1 MIEPDL
7 ILKLFAAVLPV
18 CLFLFALVYLD
29 SYELVSLPRILELI
43 AAGAGMAAGA
53 WILQGAFFHASP
65 SAHALVTQLR
75 APLLEES
82 LKAAPIVVLLARKRI
97 GFLVDAAICGFA
109 VGTGFALVEN
119 VYYLLHVAH
128 APIVLWLI
136 RGFGTAMMH
145 GGATAI
151 FAILANASSTRF
163 GFRRIDRLLPGLAF
177 AVLIHGAFNHFLT
190 APVMTTAIVL
200 LALPS
205 LMILVFIR
213 SEQSLQKWLSFGFDA
228 DAELLRLLQSG
239 RLSESAIGL
248 YLKSLRQQFS
258 AEALGDMICYLR
270 LRAELSLRAKGILM
284 MRESGFEVTP
294 DPSIRGKLE
303 ELNFLARSIGRTG
316 RLALAP
322 LVARNAEDLWE
333 LTLLESERYSTP

>member
-18 CLFLFALVYLD
+18 CFFLAALVYLD
-29 SYELVSLPRILELI
+29 SYELVSLRRILELI
-43 AAGAGMAAGA
+43 LAGGGMAGAAWVLHGA
-53 WILQGAFFHASP
+53 LLPSST
-65 SAHALVTQLR
+65 SAHSLIAQLG
-75 APLLEES
+75 APLLEET
-82 LKAAPIVVLLARKRI
+82 LKAAPIVLLLARKRI

-109 VGTGFALVEN
+109 IGTGFALVEN
-119 VYYLLHVAH
+119 VYYLLQVAH
-128 APIVLWLI
+128 APVILWLI
-136 RGFGTAMMH
+136 RGFGTAVMH

-163 GFRRIDRLLPGLAF
+163 GFRRIDRLLPGLGLAI
-177 AVLIHGAFNHFLT
+177 LIHAAFNHFLT
-190 APVMTTAIVL
+190 APVMATAIVL
-200 LALPS
+200 LALPP

-213 SEQSLQKWLSFGFDA
+213 SERSLQQWLSFGFDV

-239 RLSESAIGL
+239 RFSESAIGL

-258 AEALGDMICYLR
+258 GEALADMVCYLR
-270 LRAELSLRAKGILM
+270 LRAELSLRAKGLLM

-294 DPSIRGKLE
+294 DPSVPGKLA
-303 ELNFLARSIGRTG
+303 ELDYLTRSIGPTG

-333 LTLLESERYSTP
+333 LTLLE